1 MQRDTDLPSPSGLQP
16 VRGLRTWRWVAAI
29 VFVVA
34 LGFAAFLVPLPFF
47 YAYLPGPVSDVQDLV
62 TVEGAET
69 FSSEGQLYL
78 TTVSVDLDVTFA
90 NAIAA
95 LLDKNS
101 RIVGRE
107 DVTGGQSFEDLESQ
121 QRQAMD
127 ASKQYA
133 IAVALS
139 QLGVASP
146 SGDGARV
153 VELAPDTPAEGVLEE
168 GDIIVGVDGDEV
180 ATTCEVGRAIDQHEP
195 GEKVDVTVRR
205 DGRRRELTVGTI
217 RNPQDPS
224 TPIIGILMNDVN
236 YQFDP
241 GIDVEFETGRIAGP
255 SAGLMF
261 TLALYDRLTP
271 DDLTGGRA
279 IAGTG
284 EISCDGG
291 VVAIG
296 GIEQKVAGAEDEG
309 AGIFLSPAGN
319 FEAAK
324 AAAGDIEVVSISNF
338 AEAVDYLEE
347 LGPSSG

>member
-1 MQRDTDLPSPSGLQP
+1 MQRDTDLPSPTGLRP
-16 VRGLRTWRWVAAI
+16 VRGLRLWRWVAAI
-29 VFVVA
+29 VLVA
-34 LGFAAFLVPLPFF
+34 AVGAASFLVPLPFF
-47 YAYLPGPVSDVQDLV
+47 YAYLPGPVRDVQDLV
-62 TVEGAET
+62 TVEGTET
-69 FSSEGQLYL
+69 FSSEGKLYL

-90 NAIAA
+90 DAIAA

-101 RIVGRE
+101 RIVGRD

-127 ASKQYA
+127 TSKQHA
-133 IAVALS
+133 IEVALA
-139 QLGVASP
+139 QLGRAMP

-153 VELAPDTPAEGVLEE
+153 VELAPDTPAEGVLQE
-168 GDIIVGVDGDEV
+168 GDVIVGIDGDSV
-180 ATTCEVGRAIDQHEP
+180 STTCEVGRAIDRHAP
-195 GEKVDVTVRR
+195 GEQVDLTVKRN
-205 DGRRRELTVGTI
+205 GRQQELTVDTI
-217 RNPQDPS
+217 GNPQDPD

-236 YQFDP
+236 YEFDP

-291 VVAIG
+291 VIPIG

-309 AGIFLSPAGN
+309 AEIFLSPAAN
-319 FEAAK
+319 FEAAQ
-324 AAAGDIEVVSISNF
+324 AAAGTIEVVSISNF
-338 AEAVDYLEE
+338 SQAVEYLEGLE
-347 LGPSSG
+347 PGSG